1 MYTGEYTIMTTGTVR
16 INQQAL
22 QTLREL
28 AGQRGISMS
37 SLLEEVI
44 ENQRRADLLA
54 QANAAYSALQADSQ
68 ARQELQEERD
78 AWDVTLRD
86 GLGEQ

>member
-1 MYTGEYTIMTTGTVR
+1 MYTRECTIMTTGTVR

-54 QANAAYSALQADSQ
+54 QANAAYSTLQADPQ
-68 ARQELQEERD
+68 ARRELQEERD
-78 AWDVTLRD
+78 AWDATLRD

>member
-1 MYTGEYTIMTTGTVR
+1 MTTGTVR

>member
-1 MYTGEYTIMTTGTVR
+1 MTTGTVR

-68 ARQELQEERD
+68 ARQELREERD

>member
-1 MYTGEYTIMTTGTVR
+1 MTTGTVR

-54 QANAAYSALQADSQ
+54 EANAAYSALQADAQ

-78 AWDVTLRD
+78 AWDVTLPD

>member
-1 MYTGEYTIMTTGTVR
+1 MTTATVR

-54 QANAAYSALQADSQ
+54 EANAAYSALQADPQ

-78 AWDVTLRD
+78 AWDATLRD